1 MEIHL
6 ERQTE
11 QRLSLS
17 AAFAL
22 SPSLSSSSTSS
33 SRSSPSFQNDTFSF
47 SGQNEDRSWYAPRL
61 RFIDFLCDNGSEWK
75 LAEKRFDQLS
85 WTSVG
90 SEPAVKWSNFA
101 FCIGMS
107 ESEEFAYELLR
118 ALRRRKDWQI
128 EITKSEFH
136 NLWCRLSHSNVNS
149 RTRILFDLCDRN
161 MDGRVTKKDIK
172 QIILLTAST
181 NKLSVTHEEGEDYA
195 ALVMEVLDEGKQGYI
210 ELPQFEKLFKITS
223 PKAISPLNKRSSNSL
238 NGHSHDPFQ
247 QSICEAEMLL
257 RSQWRRAWMVAL
269 WLVICLALFY
279 WKFIQYCRR
288 MEFEVMG
295 YCLSI
300 AKGAAETLKFNMA
313 LILLPVCRSTITRL
327 RRNLSLNSVI
337 PFNDNLNFHKLVAG
351 GIAVGVILHGGTHLV
366 CDFPRISNCDK
377 SIFQRTIAS
386 RFNYHQP
393 SYLEILSTT
402 ETLTGIIMVTLM
414 AIAFLLATKWPR
426 RKSAS
431 LPRSIQHV
439 TGYNTFWYSHHLFVF
454 VYALLIVHS
463 IFLFLT
469 DKATEKTTWMYI
481 AIPVLLY
488 TGERIYRAIRSCLY
502 EVKVLKA
509 RTYSGKVLFLKL
521 SKPERFKYRSGMYVL
536 IQCPQISPFEWHPFS
551 LTSAPQDT
559 HLSMH
564 IRNLG
569 DWSYEL
575 YSLFHEGT
583 SASKEYP
590 KIFIDGPYGAA
601 SQDHVKYNHVV
612 LIGLGIGA
620 TPFMSILKDVLNRL
634 TGKCDGHTDNGKGS
648 PSKSK
653 TYLYWVTRE
662 LSSFDWFKDFMND
675 LTHSDQTQLAVEMHN
690 FLTSVHH
697 EDDVRSVLIRA
708 IQALHYTRRGID
720 IVSKTPV
727 STHFGRP
734 NWINIFSNLVQRHRG
749 ERIGV
754 FYCGPSALA
763 RELEGFCTKF
773 STKTSTRFVFHKENY

>member
-33 SRSSPSFQNDTFSF
+33 SRSSSSFQNDTFSF

-223 PKAISPLNKRSSNSL
+223 PNAISPLNKRSSNSL

-247 QSICEAEMLL
+247 ESICEAEMLL

-431 LPRSIQHV
+431 LPR
-439 TGYNTFWYSHHLFVF
+439 
-454 VYALLIVHS
+454 
-463 IFLFLT
+463 
-469 DKATEKTTWMYI
+469 
-481 AIPVLLY
+481 
-488 TGERIYRAIRSCLY
+488 
-502 EVKVLKA
+502 
-509 RTYSGKVLFLKL
+509 
-521 SKPERFKYRSGMYVL
+521 
-536 IQCPQISPFEWHPFS
+536 HPFS

-662 LSSFDWFKDFMND
+662 QSSFDWFKDFMND

>member
-33 SRSSPSFQNDTFSF
+33 SRSSSSFQNDTFSF

-210 ELPQFEKLFKITS
+210 ECITNLLYINLLRKLQLPQFEKLFKITS
-223 PKAISPLNKRSSNSL
+223 PNAISPLNKRSSNSL

-247 QSICEAEMLL
+247 ESICEAEMLL

-469 DKATEKTTWMYI
+469 DKATEKT
-481 AIPVLLY
+481 V
-488 TGERIYRAIRSCLY
+488 SHFSQ
-502 EVKVLKA
+502 LKF
-509 RTYSGKVLFLKL
+509 RK
-521 SKPERFKYRSGMYVL
+521 
-536 IQCPQISPFEWHPFS
+536 HPFS

-662 LSSFDWFKDFMND
+662 QSSFDWFKDFMND